1 MFFRRSYLRPVSF
14 TMGPE
19 KNSCNFLRGNLSKQP
34 MKQMDENML
43 LYVPIKTI
51 NPFLAV
57 LKIGWDNSL
66 FISYYSVKR
75 YFWVSSYESII
86 LVC

>member
-1 MFFRRSYLRPVSF
+1 MDVFITVFQAVVLETGFFFS
-14 TMGPE
+14 MGPE

-34 MKQMDENML
+34 MEYMDENML
-43 LYVPIKTI
+43 LHVPIKTI

-66 FISYYSVKR
+66 FI
-75 YFWVSSYESII
+75 F
-86 LVC
+86 LL